1 MTHYN
6 VETWQS
12 VGLYSTD
19 QIIICN
25 SSTLKLT
32 DGQTNK
38 NGAEMVGWLLICSHL
53 SISDNQLWA
62 LSAEIWKKYE
72 CYDSQLSP
80 SEMETIIR
88 DFKGCIK
95 ANYHCHN

>member
-62 LSAEIWKKYE
+62 LSAEIWKKIWV
-72 CYDSQLSP
+72 LWLTAIP
-80 SEMETIIR
+80 IR
-88 DFKGCIK
+88 DGNDNLGF
-95 ANYHCHN
+95 